1 MAKYNI
7 GDKVRIVS
15 ERTLGFNSSGKMD
28 KWLGKVMT
36 VNEVLY
42 DGHYCMKEDAGEWMC
57 GELNGWS
64 WGDAMIKYKID
75 DETIN
80 KEEHK
85 MKFKVGDIVKANE
98 LSNDEY
104 AFTTLKNEWTGE
116 VVKVYD
122 TDDEYA
128 DNFKAITTHHKN
140 GEFIGDYFDLNS
152 KYFDLVEETE
162 SKPAKENK
170 STYNVGDK
178 VKIRKDLEDGKVY
191 GVDSFVDNMEE
202 YKGRVATIKRV
213 KDNGSYI
220 IDLDCGAW
228 FWTPEMFECKVDEV
242 ETVEPTETTEV
253 TEPTK
258 KTVSKKFT
266 KGVDVDLVQDMYR
279 TVTDPKTKQV
289 TFSPV
294 KMVHLVFVQ
303 FDGNDKVYTFN
314 NPTDTRLKK
323 GVRVLV
329 DTRFGEKIATVV
341 TSIKIQK
348 KYLKNLMVAMG
359 NDSALKDV
367 LGTVET
373 VKETI
378 THEKVKRFD
387 EPKHTKKV
395 FSAKK
400 FAEVEG
406 NIGLHWDWVEL
417 LDGKTTDEIDELGYA
432 WDETW
437 LVEVAA

>member
-1 MAKYNI
+1 MAKYNV

-15 ERTLGFNSSGKMD
+15 VPRWTWNHDGEMD
-28 KWLGKVMT
+28 KYCGTVMT
-36 VNEVLY
+36 IKNA
-42 DGHYCMKEDAGEWMC
+42 GMHYTMVEDDRWA
-57 GELNGWS
+57 
-64 WGDAMIKYKID
+64 WGDDDIVCKVD
-75 DETIN
+75 DETTN
-80 KEEHK
+80 KEERK

-104 AFTTLKNEWTGE
+104 AFTTLQNEWVGE
-116 VVKVYD
+116 VVEVYD
-122 TDDEYA
+122 VDDEYE
-128 DNFKAITTHHKN
+128 DDFRAITTHCKDE
-140 GEFIGDYFDLNS
+140 GFVGDYFGLHS

-162 SKPAKENK
+162 SKPATVDKPIKEDK
-170 STYNVGDK
+170 PARYQVGDHVEFDCDIFKGVGKIVEITAEDEYLVELPKTYHGQGHTAKFGAKGHYTESNYWFIGDVEIKQK
-178 VKIRKDLEDGKVY
+178 V
-191 GVDSFVDNMEE
+191 NME
-202 YKGRVATIKRV
+202 
-213 KDNGSYI
+213 D
-220 IDLDCGAW
+220 
-228 FWTPEMFECKVDEV
+228 TPTTVDE
-242 ETVEPTETTEV
+242 PK
-253 TEPTK
+253 PAK

-303 FDGNDKVYTFN
+303 FDDNSKVYTFN

-323 GVRVLV
+323 GTRVLV

-348 KYLKNLMVAMG
+348 KYLHDLMVGMG
-359 NDSALKDV
+359 NDTPLKDV
-367 LGTVET
+367 LGTIET

-378 THEKVKRFD
+378 THEKVKRFE
-387 EPKHTKKV
+387 EPKPTKKV

-400 FAEVEG
+400 FVEVEDYACA
-406 NIGLHWDWVEL
+406 DWEWVKL
-417 LDGKTTDEIDELGYA
+417 LDGLTTDEIDELGYA
-432 WDETW
+432 WDESW